1 MATNDTKIGCNNAT
15 TSEKSAKLIQY
26 IVKWLSPQYAKRQVL
41 ENKKIRLGKYIT
53 PLRGP

>member
-1 MATNDTKIGCNNAT
+1 MRQPQRKVQ
-15 TSEKSAKLIQY
+15 IQY